1 MATIIPYYCPDC
13 GAELNNLQ
21 NIIRL
26 SSRPK
31 KPKMSFRCLVCES
44 TFDVVS
50 SHCMQIYR
58 QTKREEKFAA
68 RNYETSMGGYSMRQ
82 NYNPQITSLFF
93 IFSD

>member
-1 MATIIPYYCPDC
+1 MTTIIPYYCPDC
-13 GAELNNLQ
+13 GAELSNLQ

-26 SSRPK
+26 SSRK
-31 KPKMSFRCLVCES
+31 KPKISFRCLVCES

-68 RNYETSMGGYSMRQ
+68 RNYETSMGV
-82 NYNPQITSLFF
+82 TA
-93 IFSD
+93 